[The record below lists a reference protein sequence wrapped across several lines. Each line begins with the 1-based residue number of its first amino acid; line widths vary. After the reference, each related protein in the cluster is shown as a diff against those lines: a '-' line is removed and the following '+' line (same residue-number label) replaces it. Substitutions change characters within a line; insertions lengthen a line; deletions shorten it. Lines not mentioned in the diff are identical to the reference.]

1 MIVSN
6 ILLII
11 NLSWVENIKACDRL
25 IELWPNNK
33 AKINFWKKLP
43 KSKQPSSKSYMVV
56 KGGVDDK
63 LITAKL
69 SFFSFVASLVE
80 PFLKKYQCDKP
91 MIPFM
96 YTDLKSLIQSLL
108 ELVVKQDVLSQC
120 KTGIQMKQL
129 DLCNKENLL
138 NLKDIN
144 LGFAVPNII
153 AKLRRNDTVT
163 LAEVKEFKVGTQKFI
178 IGVIIKLFERSPLGL
193 IFLRYEIIFDPSVL
207 CELE

>member
-1 MIVSN
+1 M
-6 ILLII
+6 
-11 NLSWVENIKACDRL
+11 A
-25 IELWPNNK
+25 
-33 AKINFWKKLP
+33 
-43 KSKQPSSKSYMVV
+43 V
-56 KGGVDDK
+56 KDGIDDQ

-69 SFFSFVASLVE
+69 LFFSFIASLVE

-153 AKLRRNDTVT
+153 AKLRRNDTAT

-178 IGVIIKLFERSPLGL
+178 IGMIIKLFEWSPLGS
-193 IFLRYEIIFDPSVL
+193 IFLRYASTFDLPVL
-207 CELE
+207 FELE

>member
-1 MIVSN
+1 MIVAN

-11 NLSWVENIKACDRL
+11 NLRWVENKKACDRL
-25 IELWPNNK
+25 IELWPNIEAMIK
-33 AKINFWKKLP
+33 FWNKLP
-43 KSKQPSSKSYMVV
+43 KSKQPSSKSYMAV
-56 KGGVDDK
+56 KDRVDDK

-69 SFFSFVASLVE
+69 SFFNFVASLVE

-129 DLCNKENLL
+129 DLCNNKNL

-153 AKLRRNDTVT
+153 AKLRRSDTVT
-163 LAEVKEFKVGTQKFI
+163 LADMKEFKVSTPKFI
-178 IGVIIKLFERSPLGL
+178 IGMITKLLESFRL
-193 IFLRYEIIFDPSVL
+193 
-207 CELE
+207 ELSQICKYF

>member
-80 PFLKKYQCDKP
+80 PFLQKYQSDKP

-108 ELVVKQDVLSQC
+108 ESVVKQNVLSQC
-120 KTGIQMKQL
+120 KIGIPVKEL

-144 LGFAVPNII
+144 LGFAVPNTV
-153 AKLRRNDTVT
+153 KLRRNDTVT
-163 LAEVKEFKVGTQKFI
+163 LAEVKNL
-178 IGVIIKLFERSPLGL
+178 KLA
-193 IFLRYEIIFDPSVL
+193 LRNL
-207 CELE
+207 LLE